1 MGKLLVGKKVLIT
14 GAGRGIG
21 AATAKL
27 FAAHG
32 AELYL
37 NARDEQ
43 SLTNIVAEIKEISP
57 QTKCILVPFD
67 VSEPDAVKQGF
78 SEVFKQAK
86 SLDVLVNNAGVLDDA
101 LIGMVSVKQIERTFS
116 SNSFSVIYCSQ
127 YASRLMQRSGGG
139 SIINLSSIIGRVGNQ
154 GQAVYG
160 GSKAA
165 VIGITQSLAK
175 ELAAAQIRVNAVAP
189 GFIETPMTEQLP
201 EDKYKQRLDSI
212 AMGRIGSATDVANS
226 ILFLA
231 SDMSTYVTGQVLGVD
246 GGMLI

>member
-1 MGKLLVGKKVLIT
+1 MWK
-14 GAGRGIG
+14 
-21 AATAKL
+21 
-27 FAAHG
+27 
-32 AELYL
+32 
-37 NARDEQ
+37 Q
-43 SLTNIVAEIKEISP
+43 
-57 QTKCILVPFD
+57 D
-67 VSEPDAVKQGF
+67 V
-78 SEVFKQAK
+78 
-86 SLDVLVNNAGVLDDA
+86 
-101 LIGMVSVKQIERTFS
+101 GMVSTKQVERTFAC
-116 SNSFSVIYCSQ
+116 NSFSVIYCCQ

-175 ELAAAQIRVNAVAP
+175 ELANVQIRVNAVAP
-189 GFIETPMTEQLP
+189 GFIETPMTEKLP
-201 EDKYKQRLDSI
+201 ADKYQQRLDSI
-212 AMGRIGSATDVANS
+212 GMGRIGTATDVANS